1 MLILRVDDR
10 LIHGQVVA
18 GWARPLGIEILMLA
32 SDTISQDPWACNAY
46 QLAIP
51 EGITFN
57 CIGIEQC
64 ISLVEAHNKKRTM
77 IIVESVGDAQRL
89 LKKRLIV
96 KEVNI
101 GGLGYRENTREIA
114 PYIYLSPTD
123 IESVVQLFQMGIKVI
138 GKQLPNSAS
147 IDVIKTLAGVSGD

>member
-1 MLILRVDDR
+1 
-10 LIHGQVVA
+10 
-18 GWARPLGIEILMLA
+18 MLA
-32 SDTISQDPWACNAY
+32 SDTISQDPWACDAY

-51 EGITFN
+51 EGISFN
-57 CIGIEQC
+57 CINIEQC
-64 ISLVEAHNKKRTM
+64 IKLVETHNKKRMM

-114 PYIYLSPTD
+114 PYIYLSPTE

-147 IDVIKTLAGVSGD
+147 IDVIKTLAGVTGD